1 MDSKTSEYM
10 RQWNNTVMECKIAGQ
25 PVPCHYA
32 EEYDTEVFVFK
43 WHAALMSIA
52 DLVDEGERLGI
63 DMPKLDGE
71 MHAIFKRATSFYEQH
86 RNKYDLLLRTMEDT
100 GCHTSA
106 GQPSKCTIT
115 SRPIGH
121 MTTSK
126 GPLLELEF
134 HTKYLV
140 LSFEGTTK
148 KCDWLYK
155 VSTCTTMQ
163 NPMK

>member
-1 MDSKTSEYM
+1 
-10 RQWNNTVMECKIAGQ
+10 
-25 PVPCHYA
+25 
-32 EEYDTEVFVFK
+32 
-43 WHAALMSIA
+43 MSIA
-52 DLVDEGERLGI
+52 DLVDEGECLGI

-115 SRPIGH
+115 SRPIGY

-126 GPLLELEF
+126 GPLLELEVS
-134 HTKYLV
+134 YLISSQKFLID
-140 LSFEGTTK
+140 LSRGAATAAATAPSFSFVINITLASCFIHDILCLFSFSLNT
-148 KCDWLYK
+148 
-155 VSTCTTMQ
+155 
-163 NPMK
+163 